1 VKFHNQGRDLT
12 QIPKYDHLEALYE
25 SSLNTRILPF
35 GDSLT
40 ASLGTDINPYRYY
53 LWHLLK
59 GQSFEFVGDFTD
71 PDSGNYAD
79 TDFDQH
85 HSGFGG
91 EQAHELRDRV
101 SLQVNKHNP
110 DIMLLQVGTND
121 ANSSK
126 DPYTYQSELETLI
139 DLAREIQP
147 TLNIVIAEVP
157 PQIDR
162 NASNKEIVT
171 FNDRIRETCTKK
183 HNKFSSVVLADIYND
198 FSFDYPFPQSGASS
212 ASSPY
217 LQSDGIHFTSSGG
230 EYVAN
235 GFYEALNFLNLVTNK
250 SVDEDAKE
258 YFNEI
263 LHSGSFI
270 NSGQRKAITHFVNH
284 TKTDGTWSKF
294 IDVMPF
300 AGDALQAAEVRLKY
314 PSSFTNRVLK
324 RTHESSPFNF
334 DTNKGV
340 EYGNNKNEPNS
351 SVRGFN
357 LEYSPNDIGDLAS
370 HAIYIGQP
378 RPASGTV
385 FIGAYESSS
394 ARSWLFDWTDGYI
407 TGSWKSAEYPTKQ
420 GQAPGLWLINR
431 QQQDST
437 RLYYNG
443 NYLVE
448 EISNTINSVPTNI
461 HVGHNWGESS
471 LYPAETALGFALIA
485 DPMTDTEVD
494 QASTQVLQLMNKLG
508 RSTPLDDGLVGWW
521 RMDSSASIQRNGYND
536 VTVNTLPN
544 KQGSAGDMQVAT
556 TAPEYVPRLKD
567 ERDMLASNAEGQA
580 LQVSSLSP
588 GDEFTIIVFCATKAN
603 STTILDTPDWRIQ
616 WGWSGGVNL
625 YDKPADTY
633 GGNASASSAKYNV
646 IALRVKASEHDFF
659 FNGNF
664 GTVESNTANLAGFSQ
679 MWLGNNS
686 QTDTKGS
693 IYGECLLYN
702 RALTDEELNDEY
714 DRMEPFWGGLDE
726 ST

>member
-1 VKFHNQGRDLT
+1 MKFHNQGRDLT

-59 GQSFEFVGDFTD
+59 GQNFDFVGDFTD

-126 DPYTYQSELETLI
+126 DPYTYQSELENLI

-147 TLNIVIAEVP
+147 SLSIVIAEVP

-171 FNDRIRETCTKK
+171 FNDRIRESCTKK
-183 HNKFSSVVLADIYND
+183 HNKFSPVVLADIYND
-198 FSFDYPFPQSGASS
+198 FSFNYSFPQGDSED
-212 ASSPY
+212 SSPY

-250 SVDEDAKE
+250 SVDEDTKA
-258 YFNEI
+258 YFTQI

-270 NSGQRKAITHFVNH
+270 NSGQRKAITNFVDQ
-284 TKTDGTWSKF
+284 TKNDGTWDKF

-300 AGDALQAAEVRLKY
+300 AGDAVQAAEVRLKY
-314 PSSFTNRVLK
+314 PSNFTNQVLQ
-324 RTHESSPFNF
+324 RTNQDSPFNY
-334 DTNKGV
+334 DPNKGI
-340 EYGNNKNEPNS
+340 EYGSNKNQGSNK
-351 SVRGFN
+351 VRGFD
-357 LEYSPNDIGDLAS
+357 LEYIPSDIGDLAS
-370 HAIYIGQP
+370 MAMFLGYP

-385 FIGAYESSS
+385 FMGAYSSNS
-394 ARSWLFDWTDGYI
+394 RAWLFDTTPGEY
-407 TGSWKSAEYPTKQ
+407 TGCWQNEDYPT
-420 GQAPGLWLINR
+420 GQPKKPGFWMMNR
-431 QQQDST
+431 QQQNST
-437 RLYYNG
+437 RLYHQG
-443 NYLVE
+443 NFLVE
-448 EISNTINSVPTNI
+448 NTSTTVNSINTKL
-461 HVGHNWGESS
+461 HVGHNWGEDS
-471 LYPAETALGFALIA
+471 LYAVETPMGFGLVG
-485 DPMTDTEVD
+485 DPMTDTEAD
-494 QASTQVLQLMNKLG
+494 QTSTQVLQLMNKLG
-508 RSTPLDDGLVGWW
+508 RSTPDDNGLVGWW

-536 VTVNTLPN
+536 VTVNSLPN
-544 KQGSAGDMQVAT
+544 KLGSAGDMQVAS
-556 TAPEYVPRLKD
+556 TAPDYIPRLKD
-567 ERDMLASNAEGQA
+567 ERDMFASDAEGQA

-588 GDEFTIIVFCATKAN
+588 GDEFTVIVFCTTKEN
-603 STTILDTPDWRIQ
+603 STTLLDTPDWRIG

-625 YDKPADTY
+625 YDKVSGNY
-633 GGNASASSAKYNV
+633 GANGGANSTKYNV
-646 IALRVKASEHDFF
+646 IALRVDTSEHEFF
-659 FNGNF
+659 FNNNF
-664 GTVESNTANLAGFSQ
+664 EGAQSNTNNLAGFSQ

-702 RALTDEELNDEY
+702 RALTNQEIIDEY
-714 DRMEPFWGGLDE
+714 NRMEPFWGGLDE

>member
-1 VKFHNQGRDLT
+1 MKFHNQGRDLT
-12 QIPKYDHLEALYE
+12 QIPKYDHLEALHE

-53 LWHLLK
+53 LWHMIK
-59 GQSFEFVGDFTD
+59 KQSFEFVGDFTD

-101 SLQVNKHNP
+101 SHQVNKHNP
-110 DIMLLQVGTND
+110 DIILLQVGTND

-171 FNDRIRETCTKK
+171 FNDRIRETCTLK
-183 HNKFSSVVLADIYND
+183 HNKFSPVVLADIYND
-198 FSFDYPFPQSGASS
+198 FSFNYSFPQGDSED
-212 ASSPY
+212 SSPY

-235 GFYEALNFLNLVTNK
+235 GFYEALNFLDLVTNK
-250 SVDEDAKE
+250 SIDADVKE
-258 YFNEI
+258 YFREI
-263 LHSGSFI
+263 LNSNSFI
-270 NSGQRKAITHFVNH
+270 GSGQRKAITHFVNQ
-284 TKTDGTWSKF
+284 TKNDGTWSKF

-300 AGDALQAAEVRLKY
+300 AGDDLQAAEVRLKY
-314 PSSFTNRVLK
+314 PSSLATRVLQ
-324 RTHESSPFNF
+324 RTNQDSPFNF
-334 DTNKGV
+334 DTNKGI
-340 EYGNNKNEPNS
+340 EYGSNKDQGSNT
-351 SVRGFN
+351 VRGFD
-357 LEYSPNDIGDLAS
+357 LGYIPSDIGDLAS
-370 HAIYIGQP
+370 MAMFLGYP

-385 FIGAYESSS
+385 FIGAYSSNS
-394 ARSWLFDWTDGYI
+394 RAWLFDTTPGEY
-407 TGSWKSAEYPTKQ
+407 TGCWQNEDYPT
-420 GQAPGLWLINR
+420 GQPKKPGFWMMNR
-431 QQQDST
+431 QQQSST
-437 RLYYNG
+437 RLYHQG
-443 NYLVE
+443 NFLLE
-448 EISNTINSVPTNI
+448 NTSTTISSVNTKL
-461 HVGHNWGESS
+461 HVGHNWGESN
-471 LYPAETALGFALIA
+471 LYAVETPMGFGLIG
-485 DPMTDTEVD
+485 DPMTDTEAD
-494 QASTQVLQLMNKLG
+494 QTSTQVLQLMNKLG
-508 RSTPLDDGLVGWW
+508 RSTPDNNGLVGWW
-521 RMDSSASIQRNGYND
+521 RMDSSASIQRNSYND
-536 VTVNTLPN
+536 VTVNSLPN
-544 KQGSAGDMQVAT
+544 KLGSAGDMQVAT
-556 TAPEYVPRLKD
+556 TAPEYIPRLKD
-567 ERDMLASNAEGQA
+567 ERDMFASDAEGQA
-580 LQVSSLSP
+580 LQVSSLAP
-588 GDEFTIIVFCATKAN
+588 GDEFTVIVFCATKSN
-603 STTILDTPDWRIQ
+603 STTLLDTPDWRIG

-633 GGNASASSAKYNV
+633 GANGAANSSRFNV
-646 IALRVKASEHDFF
+646 VALRVDASEHEFF
-659 FNGNF
+659 YNNNF
-664 GTVESNTANLAGFSQ
+664 GGAQSNTANLAGFSQ

-702 RALTDEELNDEY
+702 RALTDQELTDEY
-714 DRMEPFWGGLDE
+714 NRMEPFWGGLDE